1 MKKYFGTDGIRD
13 IANINL
19 TPELAFRVARAGA
32 SVLAKNNGKMP
43 TILVGKDTRI
53 SGDLLESAMV
63 AGFLSVGANV
73 KLLGVIPTPVV
84 SYLVVEE
91 KADAAVVISASHN
104 SYEYNGI
111 KFFSNKGMKLSD
123 EIETEI
129 ENLIE
134 DEEALHK
141 LNVGHN
147 KIGRVVNAEELN
159 KKYEDYIVKIFNE
172 LPKLANK
179 LKNSG
184 VNFRVA
190 IDTANGATYKIA
202 EEIFEKLN
210 IDYKIINNS
219 PNGININD
227 KCGST
232 HLEMLQKYVLDNKF
246 SLGIAYDGDGDRMLA
261 VDSDGNI
268 LDGDCILAIISK
280 YMKEKGNLSND
291 TVVATVMSNMGLEE
305 FTFNNE
311 INLKRTKVGDRYV
324 LEEMLDGGY
333 NLGGEQSGHIILKDY
348 NNTGDGILTSLAV
361 IKILLEKNM
370 ESTDILKIFQKY
382 PQILVNVTIDN
393 EKKKYY
399 NDSKV
404 ISDAIEE
411 LDKFF
416 NGKGRILVRP
426 SGTEPLIRVMIE
438 GKDIDCITKKAN
450 ELADLIREN
459 LN

>member
-1 MKKYFGTDGIRD
+1 MRKYFGTDGIRD

-111 KFFSNKGMKLSD
+111 KFFSDKGMKLSD

-141 LNVGHN
+141 LNVGYN

-179 LKNSG
+179 LKNSDE
-184 VNFRVA
+184 NFRIA

-202 EEIFEKLN
+202 EKIFEKLN

-261 VDSDGNI
+261 VDSEGNI

-280 YMKEKGNLSND
+280 YMKEKGKLSND
-291 TVVATVMSNMGLEE
+291 TVVATVMSNMGLDE

-348 NNTGDGILTSLAV
+348 NNTGDGILTSLTV
-361 IKILLEKNM
+361 IKILLEKSM
-370 ESTDILKIFQKY
+370 ESTDILKTFQKY

-399 NDSKV
+399 NDNKV
-404 ISDAIEE
+404 ISDAIGE

-459 LN
+459 LK